1 MENGEGEFKFK
12 IGQEILTHDWPSK
25 VEIRGKIVDRRKTMF
40 AGKAINEYK
49 IEILEKEK
57 KGRQILLFEKD
68 LWVPSSVRAKKKKKW
83 LFGRDKP

>member
-1 MENGEGEFKFK
+1 MEDEEGEFKFK
-12 IGQEILTHDWPSK
+12 IGQETLIHDWPSK

-40 AGKAINEYK
+40 AGKSINEYK

-68 LWVPSSVRAKKKKKW
+68 LWAPSSFQAKKKKKW
-83 LFGRDKP
+83 LLRR

>member
-1 MENGEGEFKFK
+1 MEDEEGEFKFK

-25 VEIRGKIVDRRKTMF
+25 VEIRGKIVERRKTMF
-40 AGKAINEYK
+40 AGKSINEYK

-68 LWVPSSVRAKKKKKW
+68 LWVPSPVSVQVKKKKK
-83 LFGRDKP
+83 